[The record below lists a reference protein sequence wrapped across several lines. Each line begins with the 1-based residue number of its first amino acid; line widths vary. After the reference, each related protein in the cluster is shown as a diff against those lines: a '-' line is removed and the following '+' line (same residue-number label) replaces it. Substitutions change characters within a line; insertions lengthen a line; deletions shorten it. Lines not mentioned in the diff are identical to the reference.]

1 MTVSAKEIDV
11 SRVRENDICI
21 FVSIQYSILLF
32 VLMIGQLA
40 LVVYMWLQKDKYLVI
55 MGDVV
60 EKAWERRTR
69 RADYMDAIQ
78 ISVSVLPG

>member
-1 MTVSAKEIDV
+1 
-11 SRVRENDICI
+11 
-21 FVSIQYSILLF
+21 
-32 VLMIGQLA
+32 MIGQLA

-78 ISVSVLPG
+78 ISVGLAHRGYQQFILTCYSMF